1 MHSYKIEYSMDTPST
16 SNISFATV
24 GDVISGISL
33 HLEGISLDVI
43 SSLVISANHNSIKM
57 SGNTMRILNILKENI
72 DPDNV
77 FLDFPVVLLYKF
89 YANAMV
95 NVYNVILTLNYDVS
109 LFARGDGKMKQILNE
124 HYIEDISNIILE
136 YGTYGPIG
144 EIVLNTTDT
153 TNTHARYTEYE
164 VILCANT
171 NVISLDLKK
180 DSFNN
185 IVIAFVND
193 GKFINILDSCMLDN
207 NYLPVAIK
215 NNIYTIANTP
225 DGCSLLNIN
234 ITPQKQTILGH
245 VITY

>member
-144 EIVLNTTDT
+144 EILLNTTDT
-153 TNTHARYTEYE
+153 INTECYTEYE
-164 VILCANT
+164 VIICSNT

-180 DSFNN
+180 SNFNN
-185 IVIAFVND
+185 IIIAFDNDNKFLDILVN
-193 GKFINILDSCMLDN
+193 CTLDN
-207 NYLPVAIK
+207 NALTVAIK
-215 NNIYTIANTP
+215 NNIYTIINTP
-225 DGCSLLNIN
+225 DNCSLLKLD
-234 ITPQKQTILGH
+234 ITPQQQILYVH